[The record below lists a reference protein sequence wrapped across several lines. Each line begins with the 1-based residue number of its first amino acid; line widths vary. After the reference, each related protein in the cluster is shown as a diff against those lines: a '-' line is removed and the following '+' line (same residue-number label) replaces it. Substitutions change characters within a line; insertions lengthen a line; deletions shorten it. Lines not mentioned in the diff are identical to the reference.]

1 MVDIQASIL
10 GDVPANYAG
19 DVSVDEAW
27 RVLQQ
32 DEKSILIDVRTKAEW
47 AFVGLPDISAA
58 GKELVRVEWQ
68 TYPSMELNANF
79 LESVRQIVEERGALA
94 NTNLFVICR
103 SGARSTAAA
112 IALSEAGFQVAHNV
126 VGGFEGDLDDDR
138 RRGRSNGWKASGLPW
153 SQN

>member
-1 MVDIQASIL
+1 MADIQASIL
-10 GDVPANYAG
+10 GDAPTNYAG

-47 AFVGLPDISAA
+47 AFVGTPDISAA

-68 TYPSMELNANF
+68 TYPSMELNADF
-79 LESVRQIVEERGALA
+79 LQSVRKIVEERGASVD
-94 NTNLFVICR
+94 TNLFVICR

-112 IALSEAGFQVAHNV
+112 IALSEAGFQVVHNV
-126 VGGFEGDLDDDR
+126 AGGFEGDLDGDR

-153 SQN
+153 GQN